1 MSSRNEKGMGGA
13 LSETGI
19 LLVALIQCRE
29 CGKDVSTEAS
39 ACPHCG
45 SPQESM
51 PPSIPQSTVPSA
63 PASPFGPPKCPICQ
77 RSRLVLDSRY
87 RMSGPV
93 VAIGW
98 LLLIPS
104 MLGIVLG
111 AFFLLTTFWAVN
123 NTTSIAKGVTTNRL
137 QAAEIPD
144 QIIERFTAGEGI
156 SSEEMNSLTEAQRL
170 ALEDAKTER
179 AGTSLGAG
187 LGAAVLG
194 GFSVWIMIIA
204 FVGGLLGWLLV
215 MRKRVLA
222 CGFCSAIWPA
232 S

>member
-1 MSSRNEKGMGGA
+1 MSSRNEQGIGGA
-13 LSETGI
+13 LSEAGI
-19 LLVALIQCRE
+19 LFVALIQCRE

-45 SPQESM
+45 APQESL
-51 PPSIPQSTVPSA
+51 PPIIPQQSVPRA
-63 PASPFGPPKCPICQ
+63 TASQFGAVCPICQ
-77 RSRLVLDSRY
+77 QGRLVLDSRY

-104 MLGIVLG
+104 ILGIALG

-137 QAAEIPD
+137 QAAKIPV

-170 ALEDAKTER
+170 ALEEAKTER

-204 FVGGLLGWLLV
+204 FVGGLLGWLLI